1 MDSMRERKAL
11 LPSSVNF
18 LGDDAILVPCPD
30 LGGGVFTC
38 SGSTVWAMT
47 TAAADNGK
55 AEEAWTILEMA
66 LDAENILTVT
76 DFNGAIP
83 SRVSVMDQVENLQE
97 GGRLYLYRKQLED
110 GISVL
115 RPLTPAHM
123 TIYNAMQSV
132 YSDVIGGADPY
143 TALHNASQEIDEVII
158 DNGWNN

>member
-1 MDSMRERKAL
+1 MRRTMPPRLTSAAAQTSRSISWNSSEALPRKPL
-11 LPSSVNF
+11 LPHA
-18 LGDDAILVPCPD
+18 DREERR
-30 LGGGVFTC
+30 GVLP
-38 SGSTVWAMT
+38 VRLLAH
-47 TAAADNGK
+47 
-55 AEEAWTILEMA
+55 
-66 LDAENILTVT
+66 
-76 DFNGAIP
+76 
-83 SRVSVMDQVENLQE
+83 QVENLQE
-97 GGRLYLYRKQLED
+97 GGRLYLYRQQLEA